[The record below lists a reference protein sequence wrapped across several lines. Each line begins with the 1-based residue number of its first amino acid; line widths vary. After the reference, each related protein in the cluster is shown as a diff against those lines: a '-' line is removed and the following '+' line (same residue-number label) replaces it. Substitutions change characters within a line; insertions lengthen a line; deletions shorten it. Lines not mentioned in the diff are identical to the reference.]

1 MKKSNSVFKKKQP
14 IEILGEMI
22 GPDNQPVLYEWAKRN
37 KPELE
42 RQLKSI
48 AEKWHQGSVR
58 AAVLTLESDLEH
70 G

>member
-1 MKKSNSVFKKKQP
+1 MKVIPIIMKKQKP
-14 IEILGEMI
+14 ITLLGELI
-22 GPDNQPVLYEWAKRN
+22 DPDNQPILYRKAKVN

-48 AEKWHQGSVR
+48 AEKWHEGSIR
-58 AAVLTLESDLEH
+58 AAILALESDLEH

>member
-1 MKKSNSVFKKKQP
+1 MKAIK
-14 IEILGEMI
+14 ILGETI
-22 GPDNQPVLYEWAKRN
+22 DADNQPILYQKAKLN

-48 AEKWHQGSVR
+48 ADKWHEGSIR
-58 AAVLTLESDLEH
+58 AATISLESDLSH

>member
-1 MKKSNSVFKKKQP
+1 MKHKTYKP
-14 IEILGEMI
+14 IKVQGELI
-22 GPDNQPVLYEWAKRN
+22 DPDNQPILYQKAKVN

-48 AEKWHQGSVR
+48 ADKWHEGSIR
-58 AAVLTLESDLEH
+58 AALIALESDLSH

>member
-1 MKKSNSVFKKKQP
+1 MKQLNFDFEKKHPVK
-14 IEILGEMI
+14 ILGELI
-22 GPDNQPVLYEWAKRN
+22 YPGNQPVLYGWAKRN

-48 AEKWHQGSVR
+48 AEKWHEGDVR
-58 AAVLTLESDLEH
+58 AAILALESDLEH